1 MVLFIH
7 YGQSQ
12 INSQNPYEIG
22 NVRPEELHMTDFPA
36 DPTANS
42 LVLYERGN
50 VSFHGSNNTNFYFV
64 TKVYRKIKILNEQ
77 GYSKATVKVYLDK
90 NSSGDSEKIENIR
103 AFTHNLNE
111 KPIPVSADRIF
122 TKNLSEKYDE
132 VSFTFPNVKPGS
144 VLEYQYEVESEFFFN
159 LVGWSFQ
166 SDIPKLF
173 SEFHATIPG
182 FWNYNRHLNGSLSLT
197 TNQALVKNNCFEI
210 RGASASCEELTY
222 AIKDIP
228 AFKEDEDYS
237 LASKNYLSKIEFE
250 LSRINYP
257 DGTSKGFTSTWKD
270 TDNYLELDRSV
281 GKQLKLSSYFK
292 KTLPKEL
299 FKIKDDHQ
307 RARSLYYYMQDHFNL
322 DKENTFIYSHVNV
335 KKAYEEKNGSMAEI
349 NMALINALNAV
360 GLDAKIMLLS
370 TRDNGIPTKTHP
382 ILTDFNYV
390 VAYLKIDDTFIL
402 LDASNRFM
410 AFGQTP
416 FKTLN
421 GQGRVLDFDNGSYWH
436 STSPKIS
443 SMQLKEIVLKL
454 DEEDGLNGN
463 VVIKSTGYDASRR
476 RQWIDEMT
484 RDDYMDHLQSDD
496 GDMMVNNYSNE
507 QLKQL
512 DSTLTER
519 FDVEFEAEESMANEL
534 FLNPFLYRY
543 KSNPFQL
550 EERTYPVNFGYK
562 INDITKTSIEIP
574 SGYKVKSL
582 PQPVHIKLPNNGGSF
597 VASFA
602 KKDNRVLIYSNLK
615 INYPIYNPEKY
626 KLLKEM
632 FKGIIKTNNSL
643 ISLEKTSGS

>member
-12 INSQNPYEIG
+12 INSRNPYQTG
-22 NVRPEELHMTDFPA
+22 NVQPEELLMADFPA

-42 LVLYERGN
+42 LVLSEHGN
-50 VSFHGSNNTNFYFV
+50 VSFHESNNTNFYFV
-64 TKVYRKIKILNEQ
+64 NKVYRKIKILNEQ
-77 GYSKATVKVYLDK
+77 GFSKATVKVYLYK
-90 NSSGDSEKIENIR
+90 NHSGDSEKIENIK

-111 KPIPVSADRIF
+111 KPVPVSADQVF

-144 VLEYQYEVESEFFFN
+144 VLEYEYEVESEFFFN

-173 SEFHATIPG
+173 SEFQATIPG
-182 FWNYNRHLNGSLSLT
+182 FWNYNRHLNGSLLLT
-197 TNQALVKNNCFEI
+197 TNQAAIKNNCFEV
-210 RGASASCEELTY
+210 RGASASCEVLTY
-222 AIKDIP
+222 AIKDVP
-228 AFKEDEDYS
+228 AFKEDENYS
-237 LASKNYLSKIEFE
+237 LSSKNYISKIEFE

-257 DGTSKGFTSTWKD
+257 DGTSKGFTSTWED
-270 TDNYLELDRSV
+270 TDKYLELDKSV

-307 RARSLYYYMQDHFNL
+307 RARALYYYIQDHFTL

-349 NMALINALNAV
+349 NMTLINALNAV

-390 VAYLKIDDTFIL
+390 VAFLKIDDAFIL

-410 AFGQTP
+410 TFGQTP

-421 GQGRVLDFDNGSYWH
+421 GHGRVLDFDNGSYWR
-436 STSPKIS
+436 STSPKIG
-443 SMQLKEIVLKL
+443 SMQLKEITLKL
-454 DEEDGLNGN
+454 DEIDELKGSI
-463 VVIKSTGYDASRR
+463 VIQSTGYDASRR
-476 RQWIDEMT
+476 RQRIDEMT
-484 RDDYMDHLQSDD
+484 RDDYMDHLQSDN
-496 GDMMVNNYSNE
+496 GDMMVNNYNNE

-512 DSTLTER
+512 DSILTER
-519 FDVEFEAEESMANEL
+519 FDVEFEAEEAMANEL
-534 FLNPFLYRY
+534 FLNPFLYKY
-543 KSNPFQL
+543 KNNPFQL

-562 INDITKTSIEIP
+562 INDITKTSIELP
-574 SGYKVKSL
+574 QGYKVRSL
-582 PQPVHIKLPNNGGSF
+582 PEPVHIKLPDNGGSF
-597 VASFA
+597 VANFTE
-602 KKDNRVLIYSNLK
+602 KDNKIFIYSTLK
-615 INYPIYNPEKY
+615 INYPVYSAEKY

-632 FKGIIKTNNSL
+632 FKGVIKTNNSL
-643 ISLEKTSGS
+643 ISLEKT